1 MACRL
6 TRSALFGHLRYKQTG
21 SVCHSDLMKRDERP
35 TTLHGTYFYHRIGT
49 AAATTVTSTTS
60 VGAATIAAISVAPS
74 SSCRRRGTG
83 PSVPA
88 MATTVPWQQASPG
101 QQWPQQMQR
110 QQNATWTTVADSS
123 GANSSNGPFVV
134 GTTHADGQPN
144 WGQAMPQYKPVTT
157 QAVQTPSRSP
167 YRSNLSP
174 SATPFQP
181 RDGRLSPQGC
191 EGHHKQAR
199 YAHKST

>member
-35 TTLHGTYFYHRIGT
+35 TTMHGTYFYHRIGT
-49 AAATTVTSTTS
+49 AAATTATSTTS
-60 VGAATIAAISVAPS
+60 VGAATIATISVAPS

-134 GTTHADGQPN
+134 GTTHAVWSTQLGPGDASIQTGYDPGRAN
-144 WGQAMPQYKPVTT
+144 TIAFPV
-157 QAVQTPSRSP
+157 
-167 YRSNLSP
+167 
-174 SATPFQP
+174 PFQLVAVCNAFSTKRRKAIAARMRGP
-181 RDGRLSPQGC
+181 PQTGSL
-191 EGHHKQAR
+191 R
-199 YAHKST
+199 S